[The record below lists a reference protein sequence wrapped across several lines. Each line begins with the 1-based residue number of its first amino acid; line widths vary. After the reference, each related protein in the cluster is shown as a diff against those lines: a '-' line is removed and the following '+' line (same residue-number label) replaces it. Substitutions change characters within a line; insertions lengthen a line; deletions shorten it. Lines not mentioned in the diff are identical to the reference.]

1 MKTTLRIAHCSDI
14 HLDSNPP
21 GSAGNEALRH
31 GFATALADM
40 RAHRPDMML
49 LAGDLFDSNRPTE
62 DTVRWA
68 MDILGAQPF
77 PIVMIPGNHDCMEG
91 GAIFSRFDFNTIPN
105 VTMLSAAE
113 GEVAFL
119 PELDVAVWGKGMV
132 EHSRAYQPLAGCP
145 PRPEGVRWYLG
156 MGHGLF
162 VPHGGD
168 TDRSSPIHMR
178 EIEASPCD
186 YLALGHHH
194 AAMELVTDHSAAAY
208 SGSCTDNIGRGHS
221 YVIVDLGQ
229 ANVARVG
236 VHVVG
241 TEHTAQVLGH
251 TVGAQAAD

>member
-14 HLDSNPP
+14 HLDSGIP
-21 GSAGNEALRH
+21 GSATNDALRH
-31 GFATALADM
+31 GFAVALADM
-40 RAHRPDMML
+40 RAHHPDIML
-49 LAGDLFDSNRPTE
+49 LPGDLFDSNAATE
-62 DTVRWA
+62 ATILWA
-68 MDILGAQPF
+68 MRILGEQPF
-77 PIVMIPGNHDCMEG
+77 PVVMIPGNHDCMDDR
-91 GAIFSRFDFNTIPN
+91 AIFHRYDFNAIPN
-105 VTMLSAAE
+105 VRMLTAPE
-113 GEVAFL
+113 GEIAFL
-119 PELDVAVWGKGMV
+119 PELGVAVWGKGMV
-132 EHSRAYQPLAGCP
+132 EHNRAYQPLAGCP
-145 PRPEGVRWYLG
+145 PRPEDCRWYFG

-229 ANVARVG
+229 ANIARVK
-236 VHVVG
+236 VHTVG
-241 TEHTAQVLGH
+241 TEHSAEVRAH
-251 TVGAQAAD
+251 AAD